1 MYVDSLRIPE
11 IIELYE
17 GMART
22 ALIPADKQH
31 WLSEAEKHRKR
42 LQPVLESYEMGE
54 IDLDTY
60 TRLTTVQNYT
70 HEHLWELRD
79 EVKTFIPSH
88 VGTNMYSLR
97 LGGKN
102 TNEYGISL
110 KVENGVLVKDGEYG
124 TPPKVIPMPKAV
136 NDGF

>member
-1 MYVDSLRIPE
+1 MDSLRIPE
-11 IIELYE
+11 FIEEHGEYEFSTSNHQFPHVYYRNKIAEYRGMLGIIKD
-17 GMART
+17 A
-22 ALIPADKQH
+22 
-31 WLSEAEKHRKR
+31 
-42 LQPVLESYEMGE
+42 YEMGE

-110 KVENGVLVKDGEYG
+110 KVEDGVWVKDGEYG